1 MEARAKCGV
10 GGLKVISL
18 AGFCTMKGMVASVEA
33 TEAGRVRVIMLDSF
47 DMIILSMGDLKE
59 GSIMSDL
66 HF

>member
-1 MEARAKCGV
+1 MEARAKCGIE
-10 GGLKVISL
+10 GLKVISL

-33 TEAGRVRVIMLDSF
+33 TEAGRGREIMLDSL